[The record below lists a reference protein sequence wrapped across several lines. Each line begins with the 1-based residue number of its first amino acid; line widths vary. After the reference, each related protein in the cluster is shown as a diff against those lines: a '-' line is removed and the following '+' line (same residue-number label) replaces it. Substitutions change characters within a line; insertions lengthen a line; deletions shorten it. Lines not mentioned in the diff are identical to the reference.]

1 MGKRIAGML
10 AFDIFGSLFMG
21 ASIVCFAVQADFA
34 PGGVNGLAVLV
45 NYLFSIPIGLA
56 VVLINIPI
64 ILLTFRKLGKEF
76 FIISVKTMLI
86 SSLFIDYVLCYFPVY
101 TGSRLAASILS
112 GITSGIGYSLIFN
125 EGSSTGG
132 TDFIIVAIRQKR
144 PKLSF
149 GLLAFFIDGIVIV
162 LSVFVYQELWT
173 FVYGSVYTV
182 ITSLAIDGTTYVL
195 QRTLLR
201 KKADPV

>member
-45 NYLFSIPIGLA
+45 NYMFSIPIGLA

-132 TDFIIVAIRQKR
+132 TDFIIVAIRQKK

-162 LSVFVYQELWT
+162 LSVFVYREIWS

-201 KKADPV
+201 KEADRL

>member
-34 PGGVNGLAVLV
+34 PGGVNGLAVLF
-45 NYLFSIPIGLA
+45 NYVSGIPIGMA

-101 TGSRLAASILS
+101 TGSRLAASVLS

-149 GLLAFFIDGIVIV
+149 GLLAFFIDGTVIV
-162 LSVFVYQELWT
+162 LSVFVYKDVWT
-173 FVYGSVYTV
+173 FVYGAIYTV
-182 ITSLAIDGTTYVL
+182 ITSLAIDGTTFVL
-195 QRTLLR
+195 QRTLL
-201 KKADPV
+201 KKRADPV

>member
-34 PGGVNGLAVLV
+34 PGGVNGLAVLF
-45 NYLFSIPIGLA
+45 NYVSGIPIGMA

-64 ILLTFRKLGKEF
+64 ILLTFRKLGKEC

-132 TDFIIVAIRQKR
+132 TDFIIVAIRQKK

-162 LSVFVYQELWT
+162 LSVFVYREIWS

-182 ITSLAIDGTTYVL
+182 ITSLAIDGTTFVL

>member
-34 PGGVNGLAVLV
+34 PGGVNGLAVLF
-45 NYLFSIPIGLA
+45 NYVSGIPIGMA

-132 TDFIIVAIRQKR
+132 TDFIIVAIRQKK

-162 LSVFVYQELWT
+162 LSVFVYREIWS

-182 ITSLAIDGTTYVL
+182 ITSLAIDGTTFVL

>member
-34 PGGVNGLAVLV
+34 PGGVNGLAVLF
-45 NYLFSIPIGLA
+45 NYVSGIPIGMA

-132 TDFIIVAIRQKR
+132 TDFIIVAIRQKK

-162 LSVFVYQELWT
+162 LSVFVYREIWS

-182 ITSLAIDGTTYVL
+182 ITSLAIDGTTFVL
-195 QRTLLR
+195 QRTLL
-201 KKADPV
+201 KKRADPV

>member
-132 TDFIIVAIRQKR
+132 TDFIIVAIRQKK

-162 LSVFVYQELWT
+162 LSVFVYREIWS

-182 ITSLAIDGTTYVL
+182 ITSLAIDGTTFVL

>member
-34 PGGVNGLAVLV
+34 PGGVNGLALLV

-56 VVLINIPI
+56 VVLSNIPI

>member
-34 PGGVNGLAVLV
+34 PGGVNGLAVLF
-45 NYLFSIPIGLA
+45 NYVSGIPTGMA

-132 TDFIIVAIRQKR
+132 TDFIIVAIRQKK

-162 LSVFVYQELWT
+162 LSVFVYREIWS

-182 ITSLAIDGTTYVL
+182 ITSLAIDGTTFVL

>member
-10 AFDIFGSLFMG
+10 AFDICGSLFMG

-34 PGGVNGLAVLV
+34 PGGVNGLAVLF
-45 NYLFSIPIGLA
+45 NYVSGIPIGMA

-132 TDFIIVAIRQKR
+132 TDFIIVAIRQKK

-149 GLLAFFIDGIVIV
+149 GLLAFFIDGTVIV
-162 LSVFVYQELWT
+162 LSVFVYKDVWT
-173 FVYGSVYTV
+173 FVYGAIYTV
-182 ITSLAIDGTTYVL
+182 ITSLAIDGTTFVL
-195 QRTLLR
+195 QRTLL
-201 KKADPV
+201 KKRADPV

>member
-1 MGKRIAGML
+1 MGKRLAGML

-21 ASIVCFAVQADFA
+21 ISIVCFAVQANFA
-34 PGGVNGLAVLV
+34 PGGVNGLAVLS
-45 NYLFSIPIGLA
+45 NYLFSVPIGLA
-56 VVLINIPI
+56 TVLIYIPI

-76 FIISVKTMLI
+76 FFISVKTMLI

-101 TGSRLAASILS
+101 TGNRLAASILS

-132 TDFIIVAIRQKR
+132 TDFIIVAIRQKK

-162 LSVFVYQELWT
+162 LSVFVFREVWS
-173 FVYGSVYTV
+173 FVYGAVYTV

-195 QRTLLR
+195 KNTLL
-201 KKADPV
+201 KKKTDQL

>member
-21 ASIVCFAVQADFA
+21 ASIVCFGVQADFA
-34 PGGVNGLAVLV
+34 PGGVNGLAVLF
-45 NYLFSIPIGLA
+45 NYVSGIPIGMA

-132 TDFIIVAIRQKR
+132 TDFIIVAIRQKK

-162 LSVFVYQELWT
+162 LSVFVYREIWS

-182 ITSLAIDGTTYVL
+182 ITSLAIDGTTFVL

>member
-34 PGGVNGLAVLV
+34 PGGVNGLAVLF
-45 NYLFSIPIGLA
+45 NYVSGIPIGMA

-101 TGSRLAASILS
+101 TGSRLAASVLS

-132 TDFIIVAIRQKR
+132 TDFIIVAIRQKK

-162 LSVFVYQELWT
+162 LSVFVYREIWS

-182 ITSLAIDGTTYVL
+182 ITSLAIDGTTFVL

>member
-10 AFDIFGSLFMG
+10 AFDVCGSLFMG

-34 PGGVNGLAVLV
+34 PGGVNGLAVLS
-45 NYLFSIPIGLA
+45 NYLFSVPIGMA
-56 VVLINIPI
+56 TVLINIPI

-101 TGSRLAASILS
+101 TGSRLAASVLS

-132 TDFIIVAIRQKR
+132 TDFIIVAIRQKK

-162 LSVFVYQELWT
+162 LSVFVYREIWS
-173 FVYGSVYTV
+173 FVYGCIYTV
-182 ITSLAIDGTTYVL
+182 ITSIAIDGTTCVL
-195 QRTLLR
+195 KKTLLR
-201 KKADPV
+201 KEANRL